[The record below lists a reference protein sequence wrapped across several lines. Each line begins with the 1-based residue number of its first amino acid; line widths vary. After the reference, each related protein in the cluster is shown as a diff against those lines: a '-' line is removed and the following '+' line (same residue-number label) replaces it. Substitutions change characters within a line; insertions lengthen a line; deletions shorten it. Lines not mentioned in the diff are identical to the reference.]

1 MKRILGLDVG
11 SKTVGVAVS
20 DPFGWTAQGLEI
32 IRINEA
38 KQKFGLDR
46 LGEIINEYEVA
57 RVVIGLPKNMDG
69 TIGER
74 AEASIAYGEL
84 VIEQFNLPVEYED
97 ERLTTA
103 QANRMMIEEGDLS
116 RRKRKKVID
125 KIAAM
130 MILQNYLDRKDMMKG
145 ATQLDNE

>member
-38 KQKFGLDR
+38 KEKFGIDR
-46 LGEIINEYEVA
+46 LGEIIDEYEVD

-84 VIEQFNLPVEYED
+84 VIETFNLPVEYED

-145 ATQLDNE
+145 DTQLGI

>member
-38 KQKFGLDR
+38 KENFGIDR
-46 LGEIINEYEVA
+46 LGEIIDEYEVD

-84 VIEQFNLPVEYED
+84 VIETFNLPVEYED

-145 ATQLDNE
+145 DTQLGI